1 MVRVSAWTHLTP
13 SGADTAALPAAA
25 CRWTLPALR
34 LSQQRPGGLRMLGT
48 SEKRAYQRATRD
60 YAAGGPF
67 EGYARQGLQEER
79 INPNYARQ
87 TPADAALWAGVL
99 ALSEARSERWAAR
112 RVEVL
117 KESQSR
123 AKTRRTRAARA
134 RRAAGRREH
143 AAEAG
148 KAGEALPRQVPA
160 RKAFRSPIN
169 DGFVDAFGS
178 SVCFHWSHGTNRMQ
192 Y

>member
-1 MVRVSAWTHLTP
+1 
-13 SGADTAALPAAA
+13 
-25 CRWTLPALR
+25 
-34 LSQQRPGGLRMLGT
+34 MLGT

-99 ALSEARSERWAAR
+99 ALSEARSERRAAR
-112 RVEVL
+112 RAEVL

-148 KAGEALPRQVPA
+148 KAGEAGEAGEALARQVPA